1 MSANGQICRRIRQPE
16 WPFKTG
22 CGHSRCDGLDP
33 LSTRSGHSLE
43 RLWQEEANGNRS
55 PLMSP
60 GTGFAGPSS
69 LTSLR
74 PVPIALVH
82 APAQHAHRARANAG
96 AGAGDWGTTQSEV
109 KEEPR
114 LAQQVG
120 AGDMSAVGYPNRS
133 RSLRRCERPAP
144 DRQCELRLQPPATV
158 PAACRHPAS
167 KTKIAEHSTQ
177 CNGSPHHCRRLL
189 TPLHAHMA
197 IPHHWLRAS
206 SCSQVYAGPLATG
219 SVACGPAHLAG
230 RAQHHPN
237 PPTVPTWPWHLQAL
251 SSSPCPP
258 SQTD

>member
-167 KTKIAEHSTQ
+167 KTKIAEHSTATGDPMQ
-177 CNGSPHHCRRLL
+177 WLAAPLSSPAHTLACAHGHPTSLASGLLLLAGVCRATGHRFGG
-189 TPLHAHMA
+189 
-197 IPHHWLRAS
+197 LRAS
-206 SCSQVYAGPLATG
+206 ASRRPCSA
-219 SVACGPAHLAG
+219 
-230 RAQHHPN
+230 
-237 PPTVPTWPWHLQAL
+237 PP
-251 SSSPCPP
+251 
-258 SQTD
+258 